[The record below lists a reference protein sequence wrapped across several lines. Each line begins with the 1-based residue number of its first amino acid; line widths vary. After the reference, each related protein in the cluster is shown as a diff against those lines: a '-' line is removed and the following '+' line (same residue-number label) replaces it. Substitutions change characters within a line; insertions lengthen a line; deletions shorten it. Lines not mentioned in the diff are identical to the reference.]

1 MNSKTEPTAAKL
13 GQQQGFVA
21 IFSVIIIMM
30 VMTLIAVGFASLA
43 QRAQRRTLDN
53 QLSVQAYYAA
63 ESGVNDAIEFLEN
76 GNGDYVREDCN
87 DALPSGF
94 PSSVIDGV
102 LGVEYTCLLIT
113 DAEDLRYTNITS
125 TIATIKS
132 EDGSNFNNIT
142 FEWSGPGQPSGSD
155 ENFRPADGW
164 GNRVDVLR
172 VDLTPL
178 NNLNRSS
185 LIGNTY
191 TFFLYPL
198 SGSGTNSTTLP
209 APSETGKGQRIMTGC
224 NPDGSIWVCRMEA
237 NIAPGN
243 NFAVRV
249 KGLYGNPFNLTIT
262 PAFNNTTRRLA
273 DGQKNID
280 VTGKANDVLRRIQVR
295 VPVDGGLGDSD
306 RFGLRDA
313 YGLTVGDHICKR
325 YFVGD
330 GFDAKSEGPSSPAS
344 AVQACNFD

>member
-1 MNSKTEPTAAKL
+1 MDSITLPTSRNR
-13 GQQQGFVA
+13 GQQGFVA

-30 VMTLIAVGFASLA
+30 VMTLIAIGFASLA

-63 ESGVNDAIEFLEN
+63 ESGVNDAIEFLES
-76 GNGDYVREDCN
+76 GNGDYVRENCN
-87 DALPSGF
+87 DSLPSGF
-94 PSSVIDGV
+94 PAPTIDGV

-113 DAEDLRYTNITS
+113 DAEDLRYTNISS

-132 EDGSNFNNIT
+132 EDGSNFNTIA
-142 FEWSGPGQPSGSD
+142 FEWTGSGEPFNSD
-155 ENFRPADGW
+155 ENFPTANGW

-172 VDLTPL
+172 VDLTQI
-178 NNLNRSS
+178 NNLDRSS
-185 LIGNTY
+185 LINNSY

-198 SGSGTNSTTLP
+198 SGSGTNSTSLP
-209 APSETGKGQRIMTGC
+209 IPSETNKGQRIMTSC
-224 NPDGSIWVCRMEA
+224 NQDGSIWVCRVEIG
-237 NIAPGN
+237 IAPGN

-262 PAFNNTTRRLA
+262 PTFNNTTRRLA

-313 YGLTVGDHICKR
+313 YGLTVGDFICKR
-325 YFVGD
+325 YFVGN
-330 GFDAKSEGPSSPAS
+330 GFPADNEAAGS
-344 AVQACNFD
+344 GQQACDFD